1 MGQFDFTDTRS
12 PKSRNWSYVY
22 WRHGICSGVELFRGK
37 QSSQLKGS
45 RKERYRKLGQV
56 NIPTQTEAS

>member
-1 MGQFDFTDTRS
+1 MGQFNFTDTRS
-12 PKSRNWSYVY
+12 PKSRNWSYGY
-22 WRHGICSGVELFRGK
+22 RRHGSCSSVELFRGR

-56 NIPTQTEAS
+56 DIPTQTEAS